1 MQDTNYVLHLPNEIL
16 AIILNE
22 VASDDK
28 DKDKTLEALASCR
41 LVSHVLCSLATSLFF
56 SSIQLTDATAN
67 DEARV
72 NYNLFVKRA
81 TRLSEILTI
90 QNIADSVHTLMLC
103 CHFHT
108 LQDST
113 SGTLISAILY
123 RLPHIRSFSLEAR
136 DHCSDFSLFPED
148 FASAIRALCRSPS
161 LTTLSLD
168 CIKRFPFAAITE
180 CPNLRC
186 LHLWC
191 IIDLDVNLIF
201 SALFCSNSPYIP
213 VPQCKFEG

>member
-22 VASDDK
+22 VASDDEYK
-28 DKDKTLEALASCR
+28 NKTLEALASCR
-41 LVSHVLCSLATSLFF
+41 LVSHVLCSLATPLFF
-56 SSIQLTDATAN
+56 SSIRLTDSTAD
-67 DEARV
+67 DELRSV
-72 NYNLFVKRA
+72 FVKRA
-81 TRLSEILTI
+81 TRLNEILTI
-90 QNIADSVHTLMLC
+90 QNIADSVHTLTLR
-103 CHFHT
+103 CHFPT

-113 SGTLISAILY
+113 SGTLISAILH
-123 RLPHIRSFSLEAR
+123 RLSHIRSFSLEAR
-136 DHCSDFSLFPED
+136 YFFSYFSWFPED

-168 CIKRFPFAAITE
+168 RIQGFPFTAITE

-186 LHLWC
+186 LHLRC
-191 IIDLDVNLIF
+191 IINLDVNLIF
-201 SALFCSNSPYIP
+201 SALFRSNSPYIP